1 MAAHDYDEIAAAFDK
16 LPDPS
21 NSSRPNGINGANG
34 QDHQV
39 LPLEVYL
46 EEQRRELIG
55 SLDLP
60 DPTSEKGPVT
70 VKDFYA
76 YMPAHSYLFVPT
88 GDLWPASS
96 VNTRC
101 EPPLGPDGQRA
112 TMKIPRKSKGGEVK
126 FEEVPIPVSTWLDKN
141 HPVEQ
146 MSWVPGDPQIIRDRL
161 LNSGGWMDRKGCAS
175 YNLYQPPTVIPG
187 SSESIDSEPW
197 LEHLQQLYG
206 QHASHIIQW
215 LAHRIQKPGEKI
227 NHALVLG
234 GSQGIGKDSIL
245 EPVKYGVGPWN
256 FTEISPSHLLGRFN
270 GFVKSVILRISE
282 ARDLGDVDRYAF
294 YDHTKI
300 YTAAPPDVI
309 RCDEKNLREHAV
321 LNVCGVIIT
330 SNHKQDGIYLPA
342 DDRRHYVAWS
352 DMTREELDLGYW
364 NTLWSW
370 YRTGGIGNVIAYLR
384 AYDLSGFD
392 PKAPPPKTDA
402 FWEIVNANRAPED
415 AELEDT
421 IESMKN
427 PAALTLSML
436 AQMAP
441 VEFSAWLGDRK
452 NRRVIPH
459 RLEAAG
465 YVPVRNPDRE
475 TGLWVVGG
483 KRQVVYGRRESSISE
498 RIKAAAGLSGE
509 RAN

>member
-1 MAAHDYDEIAAAFDK
+1 MVGNDYEDIAAALDK
-16 LPDPS
+16 LPEPQ
-21 NSSRPNGINGANG
+21 NSSRLNGLNGSNG
-34 QDHQV
+34 HDHEP
-39 LPLEVYL
+39 LPLDVYL
-46 EEQRRELIG
+46 EEQRREVIE
-55 SLDLP
+55 SLGAPEAVSTD
-60 DPTSEKGPVT
+60 GPVT

-96 VNTRC
+96 VNTRSN
-101 EPPLGPDGQRA
+101 PPLGEDGRRA
-112 TMKIPRKSKGGEVK
+112 MMKVPRKSKGGEIQ
-126 FEEVPIPVSTWLDKN
+126 FEEVSMPVSVWLDKN

-146 MSWVPGDPQIIRDRL
+146 MSWVPGEPRIIRDRL
-161 LNSGGWMDRKGCAS
+161 LNSGGWMERQGCAS
-175 YNLYQPPTVIPG
+175 YNLYHPPTLILGNP
-187 SSESIDSEPW
+187 ESINSEPW
-197 LEHLQQLYG
+197 IEHLHHLYG
-206 QHASHIIQW
+206 QHALHITQW
-215 LAHRIQKPGEKI
+215 LAHRVQKPGEKI

-234 GSQGIGKDSIL
+234 GNQGIGKDSIL
-245 EPVKYGVGPWN
+245 EPVKYAVGPWN

-352 DMTREELDLGYW
+352 DMTREELNLGYW
-364 NTLWSW
+364 NTLWKW
-370 YRTGGIGNVIAYLR
+370 YRNGGIGHVAAYLKN
-384 AYDLSGFD
+384 YDLSDFD

-421 IESMKN
+421 IEALKN
-427 PAALTLSML
+427 PPALTLGML
-436 AQMAP
+436 IQIAP

-465 YVPVRNPDRE
+465 YVPVRNPDRD

-498 RIKAAAGLSGE
+498 RIRAANGLCQVAP
-509 RAN
+509 R